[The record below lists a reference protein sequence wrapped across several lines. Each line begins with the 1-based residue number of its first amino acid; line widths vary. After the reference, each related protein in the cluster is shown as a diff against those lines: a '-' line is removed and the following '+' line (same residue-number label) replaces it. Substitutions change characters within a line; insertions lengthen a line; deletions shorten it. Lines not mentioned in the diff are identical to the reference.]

1 MHRLPVPCT
10 NNIFSDS
17 SNVMTIT
24 YSDLKHAQ
32 SKTDEHTWEW
42 SIGIG
47 KQKASFC
54 GYCQVI

>member
-17 SNVMTIT
+17 SNMMTIT
-24 YSDLKHAQ
+24 YSELKHAQ
-32 SKTDEHTWEW
+32 SKTDEHTWVW

-47 KQKASFC
+47 KQKA
-54 GYCQVI
+54 